1 MAGGLNHERT
11 QRRICRIGDRKG
23 DFGETKG
30 RADQKKV
37 SRARKLLRSYSR
49 LVGSQ
54 APDTKTMQD
63 LSESGDSIDKE
74 TLHKY
79 LLTLQRQY
87 AAEELK
93 AWNPNLRSKTATRT
107 SNARYFVDLSIA
119 VSALGATSESLFLE
133 MNTFGF
139 LFESLVIRCLYI

>member
-1 MAGGLNHERT
+1 MNGLNDAYVESV
-11 QRRICRIGDRKG
+11 I
-23 DFGETKG
+23 
-30 RADQKKV
+30 KKAISGKLKDVPIKRNV

-63 LSESGDSIDKE
+63 LSESGDSIDKDKE

-79 LLTLQRQY
+79 LLALQRHY
-87 AAEELK
+87 AVEELK
-93 AWNPNLRSKTATRT
+93 ARNLNLISKTAIRT

-139 LFESLVIRCLYI
+139 LF

>member
-1 MAGGLNHERT
+1 MNGLDDAYVESV
-11 QRRICRIGDRKG
+11 I
-23 DFGETKG
+23 
-30 RADQKKV
+30 KKAISGKLKDVPIKRNV

-79 LLTLQRQY
+79 LLALQRRY
-87 AAEELK
+87 AVKELK
-93 AWNPNLRSKTATRT
+93 AWNLNLISKTAIRT
-107 SNARYFVDLSIA
+107 SNTRYFVDPSI
-119 VSALGATSESLFLE
+119 VVFALGDIPESLFMG

-139 LFESLVIRCLYI
+139 SFESLVFAVNISSD